1 MILTPLDQK
10 DSVKNIFALASY
22 LSDIFTG
29 ILDTVTKPSPVSQK
43 DMLHSSF

>member
-1 MILTPLDQK
+1 MIWTPLDQK

-22 LSDIFTG
+22 LSDLFTG
-29 ILDTVTKPSPVSQK
+29 ILDAVTKPSPASQK